1 MSEWSDERLDDAYR
15 ALTAKPAS
23 NELAAATVAAVRRA
37 AEERPSR
44 RAALASA
51 LGRPAS
57 RLVGGGAAVLIVAA
71 IVAGLA
77 LRPATGPTTGP
88 TTGSTASV
96 TTASTGEPMVVDGLP
111 VQTVSQALAAE
122 KSGAI
127 VGDSLV
133 AVQGWYDPT
142 FAFGCPAET
151 PGPALVDTCASR
163 KLFVSENKERLVAF
177 NGNEV
182 SGRQAPSG
190 PYLAALEPDG
200 SYVGPLLPVSDQSS
214 PGSYD
219 PLPVVIVGHFHDV
232 RAADCGASDK
242 AACDSAF
249 VIDRLAWLDGK
260 TFGPN
265 VWIGTDGTG
274 QTLKPRLDANG
285 VAAALRSAIDPG
297 DVIVSMVAVGL
308 MDLYTMQ
315 PGRGVSAGADPD
327 IQWYVRVAGPQPRWP
342 EMAFQGGSSGWFVVG
357 DTSGTVRSVGGW
369 GFVSAYD
376 PSYVP
381 AVRTLP
387 SGDLA
392 LPTIDELA
400 PSICA
405 GVGVEAVLRGSAT
418 DPRIAWLEASNG
430 STATQRRDVVWPA
443 GYRARFTPSLEI
455 LDENGKVVLRDGSQ
469 VTGLCVGGNADVMEP
484 PFR

>member
-1 MSEWSDERLDDAYR
+1 MKGWSDERLRAAYG
-15 ALTAKPAS
+15 AMADKPAPT
-23 NELAAATVAAVRRA
+23 ELIAATVVAIHRA
-37 AEERPSR
+37 DKERPSR
-44 RAALASA
+44 RAALASFFE
-51 LGRPAS
+51 RPAM
-57 RLVGGGAAVLIVAA
+57 RLLGGGAAVLIVAV

-77 LRPATGPTTGP
+77 FRPTPGPTAGPTIGSSSQALPAT
-88 TTGSTASV
+88 
-96 TTASTGEPMVVDGLP
+96 VDGLP

-232 RAADCGASDK
+232 RAADCPSDQK

-265 VWIGTDGTG
+265 VWIGADGAG
-274 QTLKPRLDANG
+274 QTLKPRLDTKG
-285 VAAALRSAIDPG
+285 VVAALRSALDPG

-308 MDLYTMQ
+308 VDLYTLQ
-315 PGRGVSAGADPD
+315 PGRGVSGGADEGHPN

-342 EMAFQGGSSGWFVVG
+342 EMGFRGGSSGWVIVG
-357 DTSGTVRSVGGW
+357 DDVGQLGAVGGW
-369 GFVSAYD
+369 GFVSAMD
-376 PSYVP
+376 PAYVP
-381 AVRTLP
+381 SVRTLP
-387 SGDLA
+387 SGDFA
-392 LPTIDELA
+392 LPTINQLA
-400 PSICA
+400 SGACA
-405 GVGVEAVLRGSAT
+405 GVGVEAVLRGSKT
-418 DPRIAWLEASNG
+418 DPRIAWLEDSTG
-430 STATQRRDVVWPA
+430 STTTQRRDVTWPA
-443 GYRARFTPSLEI
+443 GYRARFSPGLEI
-455 LDENGKVVLRDGSQ
+455 LDESGNVVARDGTHI
-469 VTGLCVGGNADVMEP
+469 TGLCSGGDVPLMVP